1 MKKKLFFGLIGLFVI
16 SGCSTTKSSLSE
28 TLKNKESA
36 SSTQEVVAEN
46 NTSGASALEVAQAAI
61 GEVTAQDMKKTQ
73 VQEALKKAGYYEG
86 EIDGKFGAQT
96 KAAVKKFQE
105 AEGLKVDG
113 IAGPATK
120 EKLLKYIS

>member
-1 MKKKLFFGLIGLFVI
+1 MKKRLFFGLIGLFII

-28 TLKNKESA
+28 TLENKESA
-36 SSTQEVVAEN
+36 PGVQEVVAQNSAPQASVSEAVP
-46 NTSGASALEVAQAAI
+46 TTASAATVAS
-61 GEVTAQDMKKTQ
+61 MKKTQ
-73 VQEALKKAGYYEG
+73 VQEALKKAGYYDG
-86 EIDGKFGAQT
+86 EVDGKFGAQT

>member
-1 MKKKLFFGLIGLFVI
+1 MKKRLFFGLIGLLII

-28 TLKNKESA
+28 TLVNKESVP
-36 SSTQEVVAEN
+36 SDQEVVAEN
-46 NTSGASALEVAQAAI
+46 SVSGEAAREALQTVASS
-61 GEVTAQDMKKTQ
+61 VTVEGMKKSQ
-73 VQEALKKAGYYEG
+73 VQEALKKAGCYDG